1 MKLLEHIQTH
11 DLTTQHG
18 GAAARVRKAEGG
30 IGGGKYGER
39 VLPTDEV
46 SLSDDVRLFE
56 QLKAKAK
63 GVAEVRDDLVASL
76 RQRLAA
82 GEYRVDTALLAEK
95 LLEGR

>member
-30 IGGGKYGER
+30 IGGGKSGER

-56 QLKAKAK
+56 QLKSKAK

-76 RQRLAA
+76 RQSEQEIARLAILA
-82 GEYRVDTALLAEK
+82 AEK
-95 LLEGR
+95 ILKAKV